1 MADDLNKIL
10 DECIDRINSGEGIES
25 CLLDYP
31 GSSEQLKPLLQAALQ
46 SKKAYAF
53 VPREETKLAA
63 KRRFNAALE
72 RRLQTEKEAQSW
84 FSRIIGKPLTWAAL
98 AAVTAAI
105 FGIYLGINQMVYPI
119 SPFVPEPNPEG
130 NFVLLISDDVNAI
143 SDFESVDVSIEQVGL
158 FSSGNGGWIEFKP
171 DVEIVDLTTVQGDK
185 TQQIWRGNLPEG
197 EYTRVFIYISN
208 VQGILKEAIET
219 NGQSVDIKLPSN
231 KLHISEPFQITED
244 TVTSFTYDL
253 TVIATGNQQSGI
265 KYILK
270 PQAGESGADNEPA
283 NNKGKGKQD

>member
-10 DECIDRINSGEGIES
+10 DECIDRIISGESIES

-46 SKKAYAF
+46 SKKAYTF
-53 VPREETKLAA
+53 VPGEETKLAA
-63 KRRFNAALE
+63 KRRFNAAIE
-72 RRLQTEKEAQSW
+72 RRLQAGKETQPW
-84 FSRIIGKPLTWAAL
+84 LSRILGKPLTWAAL

-105 FGIYLGINQMVYPI
+105 VGIYFGINQMVYPI
-119 SPFVPEPNPEG
+119 SPIVPDPDPEG

-143 SDFESVDVSIEQVGL
+143 SDFESVDVSITKIGL
-158 FSSGNGGWIEFKP
+158 FSSDNGGWMEFEP
-171 DVEIVDLTTVQGDK
+171 DVKVVDLTTVQGDLA
-185 TQQIWRGNLPEG
+185 QQIWRGNLPEG

-208 VQGILKEAIET
+208 VQGVLKEAMES
-219 NGQSVDIKLPSN
+219 NGQSVEIKLPGN
-231 KLHISEPFQITED
+231 KLHISKPFQITGG

-253 TVIATGNQQSGI
+253 TVIATGNEQSGI

-270 PQAGESGADNEPA
+270 PQADESGAENKPA
-283 NNKGKGKQD
+283 NNRGKGKQD

>member
-1 MADDLNKIL
+1 MANDLNKVL
-10 DECIDRINSGEGIES
+10 DECIDRINSGESIES

-31 GSSEQLKPLLQAALQ
+31 GSSKQLKPLLQAALQ
-46 SKKAYAF
+46 TKKAYNF
-53 VPREETKLAA
+53 VPSEETKSAA
-63 KRRFNAALE
+63 KQRFNAAIE
-72 RRLQTEKEAQSW
+72 RRLQTDNENQSW
-84 FSRIIGKPLTWAAL
+84 FSRILGKPLTWAAL

-105 FGIYLGINQMVYPI
+105 VGIYFGVNQMVYPI
-119 SPFVPEPNPEG
+119 SPIVPEPDPEG

-143 SDFESVDVSIEQVGL
+143 SDFESVNVSITKVGL
-158 FSSGNGGWIEFKP
+158 FSSANGGWMEFEP
-171 DVEIVDLTTVQGDK
+171 DVKVIDLTTVQGDK

-208 VQGILKEAIET
+208 VQGVLKEAIAT
-219 NGQSVDIKLPSN
+219 DGQVVDIKLPGN
-231 KLHISEPFQITED
+231 KLHISEPFQITAN

-253 TVIATGNQQSGI
+253 TVIATGNKQSGI

-270 PQAGESGADNEPA
+270 PQADESGADNKPA